1 MPDLARTVITGAT
14 VVSMDDTIGVV
25 ADADVTVEG
34 DRIVSVGSAERSPD
48 TDVTVDGRGFIVVPG
63 FVNAHL
69 HTWQTALRGIAGD
82 WTLPEYFRWTHAG
95 LAALFTPDDIY
106 HGTLAG
112 ALNQLNCG
120 TTTLADWCHNNPTP
134 QHTDAAVDALD
145 HSGIRTTF
153 LHGSPKPD
161 PKPGER
167 PYWEVPHPK
176 NEIQRLAG
184 QPRFGAGTLLSLGL
198 AVLGP
203 QYATVDVVIADGEL
217 AREIGLVTS
226 MHQGGGLPRAPEG
239 WRELVERGL
248 LGPHV
253 NIVHGHDL
261 SDEQVR
267 RFVDLGVSFTV
278 TPEIEMT
285 MGHGQPLIGRLRDH
299 GAAPSLGVDLES
311 CVSGEMFTAARTALA
326 HQRAMDNAAFRLA
339 AAPGEPPISAHPA
352 VTTMDALRWVTVDG
366 ARTLGLS
373 DRVGSISPGKQADLV
388 LIDARKPNMQPVHDP
403 VNTVVMQ
410 TSLANIDSVMVAG
423 RWRKRH
429 GELLDRDGHR
439 LDPETWLEPL
449 RRSAHRLTTAIGL
462 APWTV
467 AEN

>member
-1 MPDLARTVITGAT
+1 MSEPKRMVISGAT
-14 VVSMDDTIGVV
+14 VVTMDDTIGVLD
-25 ADADVTVEG
+25 DADVVIVG
-34 DRIVSVGSAERSPD
+34 DRIAEVGPRSAE
-48 TDVTVDGRGFIVVPG
+48 TDIDGRGFILVPG

-69 HTWQTALRGIAGD
+69 HTWQTALRGIAGN
-82 WTLPEYFRWTHAG
+82 WTLLEYLRWTHAG
-95 LAALFTPDDIY
+95 LATHFTPDDIH

-134 QHTDAAVDALD
+134 QHTDAAVDALER
-145 HSGIRTTF
+145 SGIRATF

-161 PKPGER
+161 PQPGR
-167 PYWEVPHPK
+167 PPYWEVPHPRT
-176 NEIQRLAG
+176 EIERLAS
-184 QPRFGAGTLLSLGL
+184 QPRFDNGLLSLGL

-239 WRELVERGL
+239 WRELVDRDL

-261 SDEQVR
+261 TDDQLR
-267 RFVDLGVSFTV
+267 RFTDLGVTFSV

-285 MGHGQPLIGRLRDH
+285 MGHGHPLIGRLRDH

-311 CVSGEMFTAARTALA
+311 CLSGDMFTAARTALA
-326 HQRAMDNAAFRLA
+326 HQRALDNAAFRRQA
-339 AAPGEPPISAHPA
+339 KPGEPPIADTPSL
-352 VTTMDALRWVTVDG
+352 TTMDALRWITVEG
-366 ARTLGLS
+366 ARMLGQA
-373 DRVGSISPGKQADLV
+373 DRIGSITPGKQADLV
-388 LIDARKPNMQPVHDP
+388 LIDARQPNMQPVHDP
-403 VNTVVMQ
+403 VNAVVLQ

-423 RWRKRH
+423 QWRKRH
-429 GELLDRDGHR
+429 GQLLDRYEKPT
-439 LDPETWLEPL
+439 DPETWLAPL
-449 RRSAHRLTTAIGL
+449 RESAARLTTAIGI
-462 APWTV
+462 
-467 AEN
+467 